1 MRVQFDISALK
12 ETKWYEYAL
21 RFLFGGAI
29 TVITGILASHYGP
42 VFGGLFLAFPAI
54 FPASAT
60 LVEKHEREKKQR
72 AGIANTIRGR
82 EAAAL
87 DARGAAIGSIGL
99 IGFAFTVWK
108 LAPIWNGAVT
118 LFAALV
124 VWATVSIL
132 IWRLRR
138 HRLFLRKGRVDAA
151 STAPISSRG
160 H

>member
-1 MRVQFDISALK
+1 MRVHFDTDLK
-12 ETKWYEYAL
+12 DAKWYELAA

-29 TVITGILASHYGP
+29 TAITGILANRYGP
-42 VFGGLFLAFPAI
+42 VSGGLFLAFPAL

-60 LVEKHEREKKQR
+60 LVETHEREKKRR
-72 AGIANTIRGR
+72 AGIANTTRGR

-99 IGFAFTVWK
+99 VGFALIAWK
-108 LAPIWNGAVT
+108 LLSISNGAIA

-124 VWATVSIL
+124 VWAAISVL

-138 HRLFLRKGRVDAA
+138 HRLFLRKGHASAA
-151 STAPISSRG
+151 SHAPVSSKAD
-160 H
+160 